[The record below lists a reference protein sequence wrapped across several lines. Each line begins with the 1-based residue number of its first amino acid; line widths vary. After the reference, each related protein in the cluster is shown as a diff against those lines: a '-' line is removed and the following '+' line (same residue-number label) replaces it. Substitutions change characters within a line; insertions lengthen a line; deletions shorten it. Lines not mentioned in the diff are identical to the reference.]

1 MRLPRLSRLLGLLA
15 LGLILAGGVTAAVLE
30 VRGRHQDEA
39 ARSSA
44 EHATATYRKQ
54 FHIGESDAN
63 VESALTSLNFNT
75 LHRGDDILIIAKE
88 GRPLFYCS
96 HNYLGTVLRF
106 TQHSLSEIDSDEW
119 ADTCL

>member
-1 MRLPRLSRLLGLLA
+1 MSIPRLLRLLGFLA
-15 LGLILAGGVTAAVLE
+15 LAFILMGAVTAAVLE

-44 EHATATYRKQ
+44 ERATANYRRQ

-63 VESALTSLNFNT
+63 VESALTSLNLNT
-75 LHRGDDILIIAKE
+75 LHRGDDILIIVRE

-96 HNYLGTVLRF
+96 HNYFGTVLRF
-106 TQHSLSEIDSDEW
+106 THDSLSAIDSDQW
-119 ADTCL
+119 AETCL